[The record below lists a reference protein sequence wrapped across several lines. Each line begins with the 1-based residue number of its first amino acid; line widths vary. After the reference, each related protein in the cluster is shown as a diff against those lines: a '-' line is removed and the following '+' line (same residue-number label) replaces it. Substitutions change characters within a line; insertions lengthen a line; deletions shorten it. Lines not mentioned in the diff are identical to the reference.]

1 MEKHNTRDS
10 IWVTYDQCVYDVTE
24 FVENHPGGVSKIML
38 AAGTDLAP
46 FWRIYRQHLNSELP
60 RQLLAGMQVGI
71 LDPSEPK
78 VAVDASDPYYDDPAR
93 HPGLK
98 FHNTKPCNAE
108 LPPSLIMD
116 NWVTPNSLHFIRHHH
131 PVPHIDREEFRLSVG
146 GKGVKPIVVT
156 MEDLQ
161 HRFPKV
167 SVTTTIQCGGNRREG
182 LNKVLKTSG
191 IGWGFG
197 AISNAEYSGVLLRD
211 VLMYSGLLRPDT
223 ATEQGVKHV
232 HFVGAD
238 GMQVKFIYQ
247 LVYYLVCSEI

>member
-1 MEKHNTRDS
+1 MNTS
-10 IWVTYDQCVYDVTE
+10 PCGY
-24 FVENHPGGVSKIML
+24 S
-38 AAGTDLAP
+38 
-46 FWRIYRQHLNSELP
+46 
-60 RQLLAGMQVGI
+60 QVGI

-78 VAVDASDPYYDDPAR
+78 VVVDTSDPYYDDPAR

-197 AISNAEYSGVLLRD
+197 AISNAEYVNPS
-211 VLMYSGLLRPDT
+211 
-223 ATEQGVKHV
+223 
-232 HFVGAD
+232 
-238 GMQVKFIYQ
+238 
-247 LVYYLVCSEI
+247 

>member
-1 MEKHNTRDS
+1 MLFRGVYSCTTR
-10 IWVTYDQCVYDVTE
+10 CKCR
-24 FVENHPGGVSKIML
+24 VS
-38 AAGTDLAP
+38 
-46 FWRIYRQHLNSELP
+46 N
-60 RQLLAGMQVGI
+60 
-71 LDPSEPK
+71 
-78 VAVDASDPYYDDPAR
+78 
-93 HPGLK
+93 
-98 FHNTKPCNAE
+98 
-108 LPPSLIMD
+108 
-116 NWVTPNSLHFIRHHH
+116 
-131 PVPHIDREEFRLSVG
+131 
-146 GKGVKPIVVT
+146 
-156 MEDLQ
+156 LQ
-161 HRFPKV
+161 HRFSKV